1 MREGDV
7 VGGEGEV
14 VEEGVCDG
22 RVRLGIQGRDSA
34 LDTCA
39 SELPPT
45 SVASSPRAG
54 SALCCLRLS
63 IILILSKDAMRR
75 PKAVIFPLAAARFL
89 RIRRK
94 IPFLREAILS
104 FM

>member
-39 SELPPT
+39 SEL
-45 SVASSPRAG
+45 
-54 SALCCLRLS
+54 L
-63 IILILSKDAMRR
+63 
-75 PKAVIFPLAAARFL
+75 
-89 RIRRK
+89 
-94 IPFLREAILS
+94 
-104 FM
+104 